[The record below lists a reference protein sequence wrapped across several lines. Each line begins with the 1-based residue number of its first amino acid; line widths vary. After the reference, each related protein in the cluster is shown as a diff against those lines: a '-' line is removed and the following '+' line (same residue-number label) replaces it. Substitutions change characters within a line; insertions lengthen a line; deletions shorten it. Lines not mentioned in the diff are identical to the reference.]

1 MGQYHMIVNFTKKEF
16 INPHKLGAGLKLWEQ
31 IATANS
37 TGSALLLLLACSNG
51 RGGGDLQDH
60 PSEKVVGRW
69 AGDIV
74 IVVVDYAE
82 TEDVST
88 VDVSEF
94 NQDYGE
100 DGSAFTDISELVCE
114 VLEDN
119 LDITY
124 EHNDYGWRKIVDK
137 NTDEEQKH
145 ATSVDMLITDNTL
158 HSNVRNR

>member
-1 MGQYHMIVNFTKKEF
+1 MKQWYMVVNFTKKEY
-16 INPHKLGAGLKLWEQ
+16 IDPNKHGSTRGLWAQVSQKYG
-31 IATANS
+31 
-37 TGSALLLLLACSNG
+37 TGSALLLLLACSNE
-51 RGGGDLQDH
+51 RGDGDLKDH
-60 PSEKVVGRW
+60 PTEKVVGRW

-74 IVVVDYAE
+74 IVVGDCAE

-88 VDVSEF
+88 VDVQEF

-100 DGSAFTDISELVCE
+100 GGDKFTDISELVRE
-114 VLEDN
+114 VFEDN
-119 LDITY
+119 LLVRYIGD
-124 EHNDYGWRKIVDK
+124 DWRKIVDK